1 MSRTFHHKK
10 GRTGDMPIRVRGIRK
25 EAPDLKRIAR
35 ALIAMAEQAQ
45 AEAEAEAQAQ
55 DPQSNESRKETG
67 SPPDTAPDLEG
78 DLKDGRP

>member
-45 AEAEAEAQAQ
+45 AEAEARAQ

-67 SPPDTAPDLEG
+67 SPPDTAPDLER
-78 DLKDGRP
+78 DLKGGRP